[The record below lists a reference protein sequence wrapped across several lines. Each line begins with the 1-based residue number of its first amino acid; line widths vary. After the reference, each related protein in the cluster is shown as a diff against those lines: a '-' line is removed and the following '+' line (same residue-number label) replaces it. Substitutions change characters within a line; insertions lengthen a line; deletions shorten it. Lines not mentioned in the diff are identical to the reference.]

1 MKKINVKLNVKSVAV
16 GVLFI
21 FSFAIGLAFNYFH
34 YANQIDYEVYRQS
47 GIIKVVSRHD
57 RLQGDFNK
65 LSHRTDDLNNQLSSL
80 NHKKSKDT
88 GPDDVLDDLLDQSS
102 KSDSIMMRAFL
113 GFFVFV
119 PIVPIT
125 FLLYLL
131 FFKFLRRQ

>member
-16 GVLFI
+16 GILFVI
-21 FSFAIGLAFNYFH
+21 SFAIGFTFNYFH
-34 YANQIDYEVYRQS
+34 YANEIDHEAYQQS
-47 GIIKVVSRHD
+47 GIVKVVSRHD

-65 LSHRTDDLNNQLSSL
+65 LTHRTDDLNNQLSSL
-80 NHKKSKDT
+80 NHKKSEDT
-88 GPDDVLDDLLDQSS
+88 GPDAVLDDLLEQSS
-102 KSDSIMMRAFL
+102 KSDSMMRAFL

-119 PIVPIT
+119 PVVPIT

>member
-34 YANQIDYEVYRQS
+34 YANQIDYEVYQQS

-65 LSHRTDDLNNQLSSL
+65 LTHRTNDLNNQLSSL
-80 NHKKSKDT
+80 DHKKSEDT
-88 GPDDVLDDLLDQSS
+88 GTDDVLDDLLEQSS
-102 KSDSIMMRAFL
+102 KSDSMMRAFL
-113 GFFVFV
+113 FIFV

-131 FFKFLRRQ
+131 FFKFLRWQCK

>member
-16 GVLFI
+16 GILFVV
-21 FSFAIGLAFNYFH
+21 SFAIGLAFNYFH
-34 YANQIDYEVYRQS
+34 YANQVDYEAYQQS
-47 GIIKVVSRHD
+47 GIVKVVSRHD

-65 LSHRTDDLNNQLSSL
+65 LTHRTNDLNNQLSSL
-80 NHKKSKDT
+80 DHKKSEDT
-88 GPDDVLDDLLDQSS
+88 GTDDALDDFLDQIS
-102 KSDSIMMRAFL
+102 KSDSTIMRAFL

-131 FFKFLRRQ
+131 FFKFLGRQ

>member
-1 MKKINVKLNVKSVAV
+1 MKKINVKLNVKSAAV
-16 GVLFI
+16 GILFVI
-21 FSFAIGLAFNYFH
+21 SFAIGLAFNYFH
-34 YANQIDYEVYRQS
+34 YANQINYEAYQQS
-47 GIIKVVSRHD
+47 GIIKAVSRHD

-80 NHKKSKDT
+80 NHKKSEDT
-88 GPDDVLDDLLDQSS
+88 GPDDVLDDLLEQSS
-102 KSDSIMMRAFL
+102 KSVSMMRAFL

-119 PIVPIT
+119 LIVPIT

>member
-1 MKKINVKLNVKSVAV
+1 MKKINVKFNVKSAAV
-16 GVLFI
+16 GILFVI
-21 FSFAIGLAFNYFH
+21 SFAIGLAFNYFH
-34 YANQIDYEVYRQS
+34 YANQIDYEAYQQS
-47 GIIKVVSRHD
+47 GIIKAVSRHD

-80 NHKKSKDT
+80 DYKKSEDIRT
-88 GPDDVLDDLLDQSS
+88 DDVLDDFLDQIS
-102 KSDSIMMRAFL
+102 KSDSSMMMAFL

>member
-16 GVLFI
+16 GILFVI
-21 FSFAIGLAFNYFH
+21 SFAIGLAFNYFH
-34 YANQIDYEVYRQS
+34 YVNQVHYEAYQQS
-47 GIIKVVSRHD
+47 GIIKVVSRHN
-57 RLQGDFNK
+57 RLQGDLNK

-80 NHKKSKDT
+80 NHKKSEDIRT
-88 GPDDVLDDLLDQSS
+88 DDVLDDFLDQIS
-102 KSDSIMMRAFL
+102 KSDSSMMRAFL

-125 FLLYLL
+125 FVLYLL

>member
-1 MKKINVKLNVKSVAV
+1 MKKINVKSVAV
-16 GVLFI
+16 GILFVI
-21 FSFAIGLAFNYFH
+21 SFAIGLAFNYFH
-34 YANQIDYEVYRQS
+34 YVNQIDYEAYRQS

-57 RLQGDFNK
+57 HLQGDFNK
-65 LSHRTDDLNNQLSSL
+65 LTHRTNDLNNQLSSL
-80 NHKKSKDT
+80 DHKKSEDT
-88 GPDDVLDDLLDQSS
+88 GIDDVLDAFLEQSL
-102 KSDSIMMRAFL
+102 KSDSMMRAFL

>member
-1 MKKINVKLNVKSVAV
+1 MKKINIKLNVKSVIV

-21 FSFAIGLAFNYFH
+21 VSFAIGLTFNYFH
-34 YANQIDYEVYRQS
+34 YANEIDYEAYQQS

-57 RLQGDFNK
+57 RLQVDFNK
-65 LSHRTDDLNNQLSSL
+65 LSHRTDDLKNQLSSL
-80 NHKKSKDT
+80 NHKKSEDT

-102 KSDSIMMRAFL
+102 KSDSMMRAFL
-113 GFFVFV
+113 GFFVFI

-131 FFKFLRRQ
+131 FFKFLRCQ

>member
-1 MKKINVKLNVKSVAV
+1 MKKINVKFNVKSAAV
-16 GVLFI
+16 GILFVI
-21 FSFAIGLAFNYFH
+21 SFAIGLVFNYFH
-34 YANQIDYEVYRQS
+34 YANQIDYEAYQQS
-47 GIIKVVSRHD
+47 GIIKAVSRHN

-80 NHKKSKDT
+80 NHKKSEDT
-88 GPDDVLDDLLDQSS
+88 GPDAVLDDLLEQSS
-102 KSDSIMMRAFL
+102 KSDSMMRAFL

-131 FFKFLRRQ
+131 FFKFLGRQ

>member
-16 GVLFI
+16 GILFVI
-21 FSFAIGLAFNYFH
+21 SFAIGFTFNYFH
-34 YANQIDYEVYRQS
+34 YANEIDYEAYQQS
-47 GIIKVVSRHD
+47 GIVKVVSRHN
-57 RLQGDFNK
+57 RLRGDLNK

-80 NHKKSKDT
+80 NHKKSEDT
-88 GPDDVLDDLLDQSS
+88 GPDDVLDDFLDQIS
-102 KSDSIMMRAFL
+102 KSDSSMMRAFL

>member
-1 MKKINVKLNVKSVAV
+1 MKKINVKFNVKSVAV
-16 GVLFI
+16 GILFVI
-21 FSFAIGLAFNYFH
+21 SFAIGLAFNYFH
-34 YANQIDYEVYRQS
+34 YVNQINYEAYQQS

-65 LSHRTDDLNNQLSSL
+65 LTHHTNDLNNQLSSL
-80 NHKKSKDT
+80 DHKKSEDT
-88 GPDDVLDDLLDQSS
+88 GIDDVLYDLLEQSS
-102 KSDSIMMRAFL
+102 KSDSMMRAFL
-113 GFFVFV
+113 GVFVFV